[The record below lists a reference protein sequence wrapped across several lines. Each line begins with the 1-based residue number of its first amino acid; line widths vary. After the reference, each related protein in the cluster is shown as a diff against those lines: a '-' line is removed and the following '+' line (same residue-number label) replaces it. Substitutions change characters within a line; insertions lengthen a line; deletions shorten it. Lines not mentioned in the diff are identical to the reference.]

1 MATNTTELGGLAGRY
16 AAALYD
22 LAETAG
28 ALDPVAND
36 LRGLKELIAASP
48 DLAQVI
54 ASPILTREEQG
65 RAILAVLEHAGA
77 GDLVRRFAGVLAQNR
92 RLFALRYIID
102 AFLARL
108 AERRGEVLA
117 QVTSAQP
124 LSERQIERIAESLR
138 RSTSGKVVIEAR
150 VDPELLGGLVVRIG
164 SKLIDNSLKTKLT
177 RLQLA
182 MKGVA

>member
-1 MATNTTELGGLAGRY
+1 MADTTELGGLAGRY

-28 ALDPVAND
+28 TLDGVAAD
-36 LRGLKELIAASP
+36 LRAIQAMIAQSEDFRRLIG
-48 DLAQVI
+48 
-54 ASPILTREEQG
+54 SPILTREEQG
-65 RAILAVLEHAGA
+65 RAVGAVLDAAGA
-77 GDLVRRFAGVLAQNR
+77 SALVRRFVGVLAQNR
-92 RLFALRYIID
+92 RLFALGFIIQ

-117 QVTSAQP
+117 HVTSAQP
-124 LSERQIERIAESLR
+124 LSDKQLERVTESLR
-138 RSTSGKVVIEAR
+138 RLTGGKVVIDVK

-164 SKLIDNSLKTKLT
+164 SKLIDNSLKTKLM